1 MPRNALEFVS
11 VEFSGIRL
19 CGILWNSSLWNS
31 LEFVSVE
38 SSGIRPESS
47 GIRLVEEGEGLLFLL
62 GIDPKKIDP
71 KIIDAGT
78 S

>member
-62 GIDPKKIDP
+62 GVDPKKIDP
-71 KIIDAGT
+71 NIIDAGT